1 MMKVTSVRIKRGKS
15 ITDSRLLG
23 TASIQLDDCLIIHG
37 IRLLQLKD
45 KRVISFPNKKI
56 KKVDVNSNEER
67 YEYTDMVHPSNSEFR
82 KYLEDEIFK
91 YYDMGGITNN
101 E

>member
-1 MMKVTSVRIKRGKS
+1 MMKITSVRIKRGTS
-15 ITDSRLLG
+15 TVDTRLLG
-23 TASIQLDDCLIIHG
+23 TASIQLDDCLIVHG

-56 KKVDVNSNEER
+56 KKYDVNTKDER
-67 YEYTDMVHPSNSEFR
+67 YEYTDIVHPSNAEFR

-91 YYDMGGITNN
+91 YYDMGGISNN